1 MKHLQCYQTT
11 RTLWVVTYGL
21 SWIVLL
27 FLLMATP
34 LNAGSQTVHAL
45 LVIMDADPNLGPA
58 MKANQENVESLLTL
72 IEHEVDLRLKKR
84 LLLSSHNEAR
94 KSYITAW
101 LEEINP
107 NDDDVVFVYFSGFG
121 GATPQT
127 EKERDAFVY
136 LQDGEFRQSDF
147 VQNLQDV
154 SNCRLRILITD
165 RCKGLLKST
174 PINSPNETPTFDK
187 HAKIKYLFME
197 HEGFLHLSS
206 ASAGEYGW
214 ANEQVGGLFT
224 DTLLQ
229 AIKHPSS
236 SDIDRNGD
244 GFITWQE
251 IFDLT
256 QRTTADRFQS
266 AYPTLS
272 ESLKGLLR
280 EQDSASQTP
289 TAYGLPNPSEPTA
302 PGIESSLWTFTN
314 PEHNFT
320 VFLNTDSP
328 DYQLND
334 YLTLRVLA
342 TNDTHIIILNWNNT
356 GELTVLFPNAYQQ
369 NNFIKAGMIY
379 AFPDPQSDFDFLLS
393 GPQGMERFKV
403 IAIRRAADSKVIANL
418 FPVDDSNFQSVP
430 NHQRSEI
437 EEKIVTYLRQIK
449 PMDWT
454 VASQTIEV
462 REAKFPEP
470 PNFDTPIV
478 IPPDYGKGDTVYV
491 KDGSYMYFA
500 EVTDEVDENSETVA
514 ANIFNKILR
523 KKLGDTVPV
532 ELVLGRRVEPDGGWG
547 TRLVMLSFY
556 RDGKWTF
563 TVDAVIFEDYFLLP
577 EVVDKKL
584 IQGSRE
590 VKLSN
595 VRIPIPVHFPL
606 NE

>member
-1 MKHLQCYQTT
+1 
-11 RTLWVVTYGL
+11 
-21 SWIVLL
+21 
-27 FLLMATP
+27 MATP

-94 KSYITAW
+94 KSHITAW

-121 GATPQT
+121 GVTPQT

-174 PINSPNETPTFDK
+174 PINSPNETSAFDK
-187 HAKIKYLFME
+187 HPKIKHLFME

-206 ASAGEYGW
+206 AAVGEYGW
-214 ANEQVGGLFT
+214 ADERVGGLFT
-224 DTLLQ
+224 DTLLH
-229 AIKHPSS
+229 AINHPSG
-236 SDIDRNGD
+236 SDIEGNGD
-244 GFITWQE
+244 GFIAWQE

-256 QRTTADRFQS
+256 QRMTADRFQT
-266 AYPTLS
+266 AYPMLS
-272 ESLKGLLR
+272 ESLKELLR
-280 EQDSASQTP
+280 EQDSTSQTP
-289 TAYGLPNPSEPTA
+289 TAYVLPNPSEPSA

-314 PEHNFT
+314 PERNFT
-320 VFLNTDSP
+320 VFLNTDGP
-328 DYQLND
+328 DYHLND
-334 YLTLRVLA
+334 YLTLRVLVTDDA
-342 TNDTHIIILNWNNT
+342 HIIILNWDNA
-356 GELTVLFPNAYQQ
+356 GKLTVLFPNAYQQ
-369 NNFIKAGMIY
+369 NNFIKASIKY

-393 GPQGMERFKV
+393 GPQGTEQFKV
-403 IAIRRAADSKVIANL
+403 IAIRRAADSKAITAF
-418 FPVDDSNFQSVP
+418 FPAEDSDFQSVP

-437 EEKIVTYLRQIK
+437 EEKIMTYLRQMK
-449 PMDWT
+449 PTDWT

-462 REAKFPEP
+462 REAKLPEP

-500 EVTDEVDENSETVA
+500 EVTDEVDGNSETVA

-563 TVDAVIFEDYFLLP
+563 TVDAVIFEDYFVLP